1 MSKNYAEQFHLSLDE
16 TILKPVFLVKVP
28 NNFLGKV
35 NNSLFYKLL
44 VVVVQVVVLLVLVVL
59 MLVLLML
66 VFLMMVLLVMVL
78 LIVVFLVVV

>member
-44 VVVVQVVVLLVLVVL
+44 QFVK
-59 MLVLLML
+59 
-66 VFLMMVLLVMVL
+66 
-78 LIVVFLVVV
+78 